1 MTITAVEVF
10 DKIIKGAIQVDDVA
24 GGLIQLAKENKCAT
38 KDEFNVVIYAGYD
51 AKGWSYRIG
60 RPQPG
65 DVPAPDSIRTYVS
78 EIRRAYDLDVK
89 VLEMKSISELR
100 KAIKSKKPAAAP
112 ATPAQSGP
120 DELIGVSIKKANHLT
135 GNLFHDVIVLW
146 ENLPESQQAKLEKVL
161 RKAVAEFM
169 PKAPPAIKTTTRLF
183 DMEKAA

>member
-1 MTITAVEVF
+1 MTISAVEVF
-10 DKIIKGAIQVDDVA
+10 DKIIKNAGQVDDVA
-24 GGLIQLAKENKCAT
+24 GGLIQLAKENNCTT

-51 AKGWSYRIG
+51 VKGWSYRIG

-65 DVPAPDSIRTYVS
+65 DVPAPDSIRTYLS
-78 EIRRAYDLDVK
+78 EIRKGYDLGVK
-89 VLEMKSISELR
+89 VLDMKSISELR
-100 KAIKSKKPAAAP
+100 KAIKVLKPKAP
-112 ATPAQSGP
+112 ATPAPTGP

-169 PKAPPAIKTTTRLF
+169 PKAPPAIKPVTKMF